1 MKQDEFNSVEIKNE
15 IHSSSFEFGRTPKES
30 FSFKKE
36 NDINPR
42 DEINTSN
49 VYDEVSN
56 GNDEHKNG
64 ESKHIEDDKKDIF
77 KQSSNSSSASSSTA
91 SSSAASSSTAS
102 SVATVATAA
111 SVIAV
116 TSVSVVAGITTL
128 ANQNASCRLLDF
140 AIYKDKIEY
149 ALVIENAEA
158 DNFSLF
164 VQSNTYTNSKK
175 LEIGE
180 NRGEITG
187 LSENATYSFIV
198 KEEIV
203 GGKTLLN
210 QSFTTS
216 KGEEPP
222 VPVDPTKFNG
232 CTFSKYADFE
242 MQTFEITLDYVDPNN
257 KMSNF
262 EIYIKDKDMEEEASG
277 SGTSGGDLPNYVT
290 LSLEKTK
297 ETQTVSVNPRE
308 QESEYL
314 VRLDDNLY
322 IEISYYEDGNK
333 VIAAKYDNQKFIQ
346 PSEFYDFGFYT
357 DENDNPLISARN
369 IFGYYL
375 SYYDEEHVFK
385 SAVLRLY
392 AEKKGSLVPIQAEI
406 PIEIVEYD
414 TQYID
419 FARYFNDDE
428 LIALCSDDNSINMEL
443 IGTIQQEDGTTKEEI
458 WFQKE
463 GIHFT
468 KQYQLNVI
476 SFDFVSTTISQD
488 NIVSISM
495 KVIDDNEYLKNSVL
509 NFTNSY
515 MVTEEFKY
523 QYDVSLDYSEDAGI
537 QELIFDIDLS
547 NPVAEPASAPT
558 IEEIKAHLAL
568 GSNVYFEYVDESQTT
583 RSNYVA
589 YNVILN

>member
-1 MKQDEFNSVEIKNE
+1 MKNDEFNSIEIKNE
-15 IHSSSFEFGRTPKES
+15 ISYSSFEFSKTPAES
-30 FSFKKE
+30 FSPKNE
-36 NDINPR
+36 NKIDIKDDVN
-42 DEINTSN
+42 DTKIF
-49 VYDEVSN
+49 DEVSN
-56 GNDEHKNG
+56 GKNIHINAEHQN
-64 ESKHIEDDKKDIF
+64 IDVKKEVV
-77 KQSSNSSSASSSTA
+77 QSSQASSASSA
-91 SSSAASSSTAS
+91 SSTVAS
-102 SVATVATAA
+102 VATAA
-111 SVIAV
+111 SVVAV
-116 TSVSVVAGITTL
+116 ASISVVAGITTL

-140 AIYKDKIEY
+140 AIYQDKIEY

-164 VQSNTYTNSKK
+164 VESNTYANSKK

-198 KEEIV
+198 KEESV

-232 CTFSKYADFE
+232 YTFSKYADFE
-242 MQTFEITLDYVDPNN
+242 MQTFEITLDYEDPDN

-277 SGTSGGDLPNYVT
+277 SGTTGGDFPNYVT
-290 LSLEKTK
+290 LPLEKTK
-297 ETQTVSVNPRE
+297 EVQTVSVNPRE

-333 VIAAKYDNQKFIQ
+333 VIAAKIENQKFIQ
-346 PSEFYDFGFYT
+346 PSEFYGFNFYT
-357 DENDNPLISARN
+357 DENNNPIVSARN

-385 SAVLRLY
+385 SAVLRLF

-406 PIEIVEYD
+406 PISLVEYE
-414 TQYID
+414 TGYID
-419 FARYFNDDE
+419 FAKYFNDDE
-428 LIALCSDDNSINMEL
+428 IIALCSDENSINMEL
-443 IGTIQQEDGTTKEEI
+443 IGTIEQSDGSTKEEI
-458 WFQKE
+458 WWSKE
-463 GIHFT
+463 GVHFT
-468 KQYQLNVI
+468 KQYRFEII
-476 SFDFVSTTISQD
+476 SCEFVSTTISQ
-488 NIVSISM
+488 NNTVSISI

-509 NFTNSY
+509 SFSNSY
-515 MVTEEFKY
+515 SVSLEFLH
-523 QYDVSLDYSEDAGI
+523 QYNVSLDYSEDVGI
-537 QELIFDIDLS
+537 QELTFDIDLS
-547 NPVAEPASAPT
+547 RPVSDPT
-558 IEEIKAHLAL
+558 YVPSIEEIKEHLAL
-568 GSNVYFEYVDESQTT
+568 GSNVYFEYVDETQTT
-583 RSNYVA
+583 RSEYVM
-589 YNVILN
+589 YDVILN